1 MAESFLAEGEC
12 QEDDQRPE
20 SNTESTLPTTGDSGG
35 QEDGIPHLA
44 AIINLSDRRLWRTV
58 GEACAP
64 NQIRSCVK
72 LWWRQFS
79 DTRGCEWSYVIEDLC
94 LLPVDTST
102 SAHSRFRFPQL
113 LSFTPSPWW
122 LACCLFFYHFKVVCL
137 FILVRIPLKS
147 LWLFVMNEMSKGRKE
162 RTLLGW

>member
-12 QEDDQRPE
+12 QENGQRPE

-44 AIINLSDRRLWRTV
+44 AIINLNDRRLWRMV

-72 LWWRQFS
+72 RWWRQFS
-79 DTRGCEWSYVIEDLC
+79 DTRGCEWSNVIEDC
-94 LLPVDTST
+94 ACFQSIRAQVHIPDYDS
-102 SAHSRFRFPQL
+102 SSSSRLRRL
-113 LSFTPSPWW
+113 
-122 LACCLFFYHFKVVCL
+122 H
-137 FILVRIPLKS
+137 
-147 LWLFVMNEMSKGRKE
+147 GD
-162 RTLLGW
+162 